1 MLRGT
6 VWFLMAAPAPRTV
19 VFPLD
24 GRISPT
30 DLPVLCERMSALLER
45 TGAHVAIC
53 DVSRAEA
60 DAVTVDAVAQLRLAA
75 LRLGRRPQL
84 RGTSNE
90 LAGLLAF
97 MGLRDTLDGWR

>member
-1 MLRGT
+1 
-6 VWFLMAAPAPRTV
+6 MAASAPHV
-19 VFPLD
+19 IVFPLD
-24 GRISPT
+24 GRISRT

-45 TGAHVAIC
+45 TGAPVAIC

-60 DAVTVDAVAQLRLAA
+60 DAVTVDAVARLRLTT

-84 RGTSNE
+84 RGASSE

-97 MGLRDTLDGWR
+97 MGLRDTLDE

>member
-1 MLRGT
+1 
-6 VWFLMAAPAPRTV
+6 MAASAPRTV

-24 GRISPT
+24 GRISRS
-30 DLPVLCERMSALLER
+30 DLPGLCERMSALLEQ

-60 DAVTVDAVAQLRLAA
+60 DAVTVDAVARLRLTT
-75 LRLGRRPQL
+75 LRLGRSARL
-84 RGTSNE
+84 CGASSE

-97 MGLRDTLDGWR
+97 IGLRDTLND

>member
-1 MLRGT
+1 
-6 VWFLMAAPAPRTV
+6 MAASAPRSV

-30 DLPVLCERMSALLER
+30 DLPVLCERMTALLER

-60 DAVTVDAVAQLRLAA
+60 DAVTVDAVAQLRLTT
-75 LRLGRRPQL
+75 LRLGRRPRL
-84 RGTSNE
+84 RGASSE
-90 LAGLLAF
+90 LTGLLAF
-97 MGLRDTLDGWR
+97 MGLRDTLDG

>member
-1 MLRGT
+1 
-6 VWFLMAAPAPRTV
+6 MAAPAPRTV
-19 VFPLD
+19 VFLLD
-24 GRISPT
+24 GRISRT

-60 DAVTVDAVAQLRLAA
+60 DAVTVDAVARLRLTT
-75 LRLGRRPQL
+75 LRLGRSPRL
-84 RGTSNE
+84 RGASNE

-97 MGLRDTLDGWR
+97 MGLRDTLDD